1 MAAIVEELRLSDKF
15 SAAFTRYLNLG
26 SQAAKTS
33 NLAASATK
41 NYESV
46 ANSLDRRIIRLNA
59 EFETCVQRQEA
70 MVAAGKQNTEEF
82 AALDAK
88 AEKLGNTI
96 RELTARYAAVQDQ
109 AEQAAKAQENTSKK
123 FRAGA
128 ESSNSLLS
136 KLKQLAGAYVGIQGV
151 KTLVN
156 MSDTMSQITARLNM
170 INDGQQTTA
179 ELNEMIYES
188 AMRSRGAYADTANF
202 VAQLGTLAGD
212 AFNSNSE
219 LIAFAEQINK
229 QMKLSGTNSQAASG
243 AMLQLQQAM
252 SSGVL
257 RGEELNSILEQ
268 TPMIAQTIADYMG
281 VSTGEM
287 RELASEGLVT
297 ADVVKNAILSAAEET
312 NPRFE
317 QLPLTWS
324 DVWTQMGNI
333 AIKMLDPVLD
343 GINWLANN
351 IDTMLNWVAD
361 HSEIVAAVLA
371 GLLAGLGVA
380 AVSAG
385 GKMVAS
391 AISSAVA
398 WAAANLPIL
407 LVIAAVAALIYMA
420 LKAGVTFE
428 EIGGVI
434 GGVFGTLYS
443 FVMNQVIVPAQ
454 NAFAAFANFLGNVFN
469 DPVAAIKILFLDM
482 ALTVLGHIK
491 TVAHGIEDLIN
502 KIPIPGISVDL
513 TSGIDNL
520 YDKVTDAKNKIK
532 DESDW
537 KEYVKP
543 WDYVDYSEAWDAGS
557 KIGKKFGAALD
568 NFDLKKM
575 LGLGD
580 GNASEEGNGEYPGYD
595 DNDTVEGIGSD
606 VGKIAKAVNAGEED
620 LKYLIDMAEQRYV
633 NNINLTSQT
642 PVINITGQNTGNT
655 AEDRRN
661 LANTIRDILVE
672 QVAAGSTR
680 NTILA

>member
-26 SQAAKTS
+26 SRAAKTS

-59 EFETCVQRQEA
+59 EFEICVQRQEA

-88 AEKLGNTI
+88 AEKLGNSI
-96 RELTARYAAVQDQ
+96 RNLTAQYAAVQDQ

-136 KLKQLAGAYVGIQGV
+136 KLKKLAGGYVGIQGV

-156 MSDTMSQITARLNM
+156 MSDTMSQITARFDM

-297 ADVVKNAILSAAEET
+297 ADVVKNAILSAARET
-312 NPRFE
+312 NAQFE

-361 HSEIVAAVLA
+361 NFEGIAAI
-371 GLLAGLGVA
+371 LAGLGVA

-407 LVIAAVAALIYMA
+407 LVTAAVAALIYMA

-434 GGVFGTLYS
+434 GGVFGALYA
-443 FVMNQVIVPAQ
+443 FVMNSVIVPAQ
-454 NAFAAFANFLGNVFN
+454 NVFAAFANFLGNLFN

-482 ALTVLGHIK
+482 ALTVLGYIK
-491 TVAHGIEDLIN
+491 TVAHGIEDVIN
-502 KIPIPGISVDL
+502 NIPWVSVDL

-537 KEYVKP
+537 QEYVKP
-543 WDYVDYSEAWDAGS
+543 WDYVDYSEAWDEGS
-557 KIGKKFGAALD
+557 KIGEKFGAALD
-568 NFDLKKM
+568 NFDLKKI
-575 LGLGD
+575 LGFGD
-580 GNASEEGNGEYPGYD
+580 GDASEEDNGEYPGYD

>member
-26 SQAAKTS
+26 SQATKTS

-136 KLKQLAGAYVGIQGV
+136 KLKQLAGAYVGMQGV

-219 LIAFAEQINK
+219 LITFAEQINK

-268 TPMIAQTIADYMG
+268 TPMIAQTIAGYMG

-312 NPRFE
+312 NARFE

-361 HSEIVAAVLA
+361 NFEGIAAI
-371 GLLAGLGVA
+371 LAGLGVA

-407 LVIAAVAALIYMA
+407 LVTAVVAALIYMA

-434 GGVFGTLYS
+434 GGVFGTLYA
-443 FVMNQVIVPAQ
+443 FIMNQVIVPAQ
-454 NAFAAFANFLGNVFN
+454 NTFAAFVNFLGNVFN

-482 ALTVLGHIK
+482 ALTVLEYIK
-491 TVAHGIEDLIN
+491 KVAHGIEDLIN
-502 KIPIPGISVDL
+502 KIPGVSVDL

-537 KEYVKP
+537 KEYVTP

-557 KIGKKFGAALD
+557 KMGEKFGAALD

-575 LGLGD
+575 LGFGD
-580 GNASEEGNGEYPGYD
+580 GYASEEGNGEYPGYD

>member
-26 SQAAKTS
+26 SRAAKTS

-59 EFETCVQRQEA
+59 EFEICVQRQEA

-96 RELTARYAAVQDQ
+96 RDLTAQYAAVQDQ

-128 ESSNSLLS
+128 GSSNSLLS
-136 KLKQLAGAYVGIQGV
+136 KLKQLARAYAGMQGV

-229 QMKLSGTNSQAASG
+229 QMKLSGTNSQEASG

-257 RGEELNSILEQ
+257 RGDELTSILDQ
-268 TPMIAQTIADYMG
+268 ASMIAQTIADYMG

-312 NPRFE
+312 NARFE

-361 HSEIVAAVLA
+361 NFEGIAAILA

-385 GKMVAS
+385 RKMVAS
-391 AISSAVA
+391 ALSSIKA
-398 WAAANLPIL
+398 WAMANWPIL
-407 LVIAAVAALIYMA
+407 LVTAAVAALIYMA

-434 GGVFGTLYS
+434 GGIFGTLYA
-443 FVMNQVIVPAQ
+443 FVMNSVIVPAQ
-454 NAFAAFANFLGNVFN
+454 NAFAAFVNFLGNVFN
-469 DPVAAIKILFLDM
+469 DPVAAIKILFLDL

-502 KIPIPGISVDL
+502 NIPWVSVDL

-520 YDKVTDAKNKIK
+520 YDKVTEAKNKIK

-543 WDYVDYSEAWDAGS
+543 WDYVDYSEAWDEGS
-557 KIGKKFGAALD
+557 KIGEKFGAALD

>member
-229 QMKLSGTNSQAASG
+229 QMKLSGTNSQEASG

-281 VSTGEM
+281 VSTGKM

-297 ADVVKNAILSAAEET
+297 ADVVKNAILSAARET
-312 NPRFE
+312 NAQFE

-351 IDTMLNWVAD
+351 IDTKLNWVAD
-361 HSEIVAAVLA
+361 NFEGIAAILA

-391 AISSAVA
+391 ALSSIKA
-398 WAAANLPIL
+398 WAMANWPIL
-407 LVIAAVAALIYMA
+407 LVTAAVAALIYMA

-434 GGVFGTLYS
+434 GGVFGTLYA

-469 DPVAAIKILFLDM
+469 DPVAAIKILLLDM

-502 KIPIPGISVDL
+502 KIPGVSVDL

-520 YDKVTDAKNKIK
+520 YDKVTEAKNKIK

-557 KIGKKFGAALD
+557 KIGEKFGAALD

-575 LGLGD
+575 LGFGD
-580 GNASEEGNGEYPGYD
+580 GYASEEGNGEYPGYD